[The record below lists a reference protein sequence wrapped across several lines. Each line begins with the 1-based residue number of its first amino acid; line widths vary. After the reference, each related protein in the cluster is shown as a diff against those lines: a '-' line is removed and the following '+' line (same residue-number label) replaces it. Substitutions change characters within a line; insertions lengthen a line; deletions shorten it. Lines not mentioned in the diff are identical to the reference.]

1 MRNALS
7 TSLVHRWRSTET
19 DRAVFGSEPVV
30 SRRVQQHIPIMYIM
44 SLRDGAVKCTV
55 RA

>member
-19 DRAVFGSEPVV
+19 DRAVFGSESVV
-30 SRRVQQHIPIMYIM
+30 LRRVQQHIPIMYIM
-44 SLRDGAVKCTV
+44 SLREGAPERTE